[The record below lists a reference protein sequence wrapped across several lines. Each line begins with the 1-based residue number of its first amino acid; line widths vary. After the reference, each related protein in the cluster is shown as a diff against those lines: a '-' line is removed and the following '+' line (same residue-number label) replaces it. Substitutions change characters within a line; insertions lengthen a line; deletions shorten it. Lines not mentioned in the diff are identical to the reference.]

1 MLAWATDL
9 IVNNAVIL
17 AVVLVLVIAVYLGWQ
32 RRFPGAGQ

>member
-1 MLAWATDL
+1 MLSWVADL
-9 IVNNAVIL
+9 VVNNAVIL